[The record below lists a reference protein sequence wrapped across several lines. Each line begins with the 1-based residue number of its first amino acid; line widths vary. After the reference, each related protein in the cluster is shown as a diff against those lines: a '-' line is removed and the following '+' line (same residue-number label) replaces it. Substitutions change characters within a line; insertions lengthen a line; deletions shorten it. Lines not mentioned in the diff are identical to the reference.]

1 MNSFISPYYTGI
13 SCIQNLAHLA
23 YYKWHVSSGIWPI
36 WHITLACVILHV
48 TGMSQFC
55 SSGKTGVRGRYVALE
70 NTNAITCHVIFL
82 SYSTMSSDLIMI
94 LSYEMSHLF
103 LRVETFHPDPPIL
116 FLTHEP
122 KNLRKIGKIMR
133 VMRIQGKA

>member
-1 MNSFISPYYTGI
+1 MLLLERCQLHPPYTISAIADALSERRIMNNELLHIPVQHWHIVYLKSG
-13 SCIQNLAHLA
+13 HLA
-23 YYKWHVSSGIWPI
+23 YHTCHVSSGIWPI

-55 SSGKTGVRGRYVALE
+55 SSGKTGVRGRHVALE
-70 NTNAITCHVIFL
+70 NTNPITCHLIFL

-103 LRVETFHPDPPIL
+103 L
-116 FLTHEP
+116 
-122 KNLRKIGKIMR
+122 
-133 VMRIQGKA
+133 